1 MFPIVRL
8 IKDLLVA
15 RRMPPLDLTG
25 THVSRHI
32 CWPWDLDI
40 WLELNNG
47 RAMTLYDLGRS
58 MNAQRVGLIG
68 AITRKRWGMTMAGST
83 VRFRRRIRGFE
94 RFEMRSR
101 AVCWD
106 DKFIYLEQSMWEAE
120 RRVRQPC
127 DVSQRRNRCKRYR
140 SPCPGTCGNG
150 TWGCG
155 FTCHAGLGPGLGCRR
170 CYASLASHAGY
181 SPSRRPCLKTPR
193 PVLSDQQE
201 ARAGH
206 GSNFGAQTN
215 LGLVVFRL
223 GQPAL
228 SHAAGHLCLWPLFRR
243 GCRHLLRRHRSEQ

>member
-15 RRMPPLDLTG
+15 RRMPPLSLTE

-68 AITRKRWGMTMAGST
+68 AISRRRWGMTMAGST

-106 DKFIYLEQSMWEAE
+106 DKFIYLEQSMWKKNGECASHVMFRSAVTNSHGIVPPDKVLTEMGNSEAI
-120 RRVRQPC
+120 
-127 DVSQRRNRCKRYR
+127 
-140 SPCPGTCGNG
+140 SPPMPEWIAAWVQADAARPWPPMQQSTKQD
-150 TWGCG
+150 
-155 FTCHAGLGPGLGCRR
+155 
-170 CYASLASHAGY
+170 SLA
-181 SPSRRPCLKTPR
+181 
-193 PVLSDQQE
+193 
-201 ARAGH
+201 
-206 GSNFGAQTN
+206 
-215 LGLVVFRL
+215 
-223 GQPAL
+223 
-228 SHAAGHLCLWPLFRR
+228 
-243 GCRHLLRRHRSEQ
+243 